1 MEVILTKDVEG
12 IGKAGKV
19 VKLADGYARNFI
31 LARNLGLLATPDN
44 MKKLEQQNLKK
55 KREDDKLKQVFLDL
69 KLKIEKVS
77 ITISVLA
84 QENEKIYGSITAHE
98 IIEAL
103 KVEEIEIP
111 KNSIVLEEP
120 IKTLG
125 VFEIPIKLHPEVL
138 TKVKLWVVK
147 K

>member
-12 IGKAGKV
+12 IGKAGKI

-44 MKKLEQQNLKK
+44 MKKLEQQNLKRK
-55 KREDDKLKQVFLDL
+55 QEQDKLKQEFLDL
-69 KLKIEKVS
+69 KKKIEKVS
-77 ITISVLA
+77 ITIAVLA
-84 QENEKIYGSITAHE
+84 QDNEKIYGSITAHE
-98 IIEAL
+98 IVEAL